1 MGAAVLK
8 NIFLA
13 ETENGIHEVYIR
25 HKGTEDNLS

>member
-1 MGAAVLK
+1 MGAGVVK

-13 ETENGIHEVYIR
+13 ETENSIHYVYIH

>member
-8 NIFLA
+8 NIA
-13 ETENGIHEVYIR
+13 ETQDGIHEVYIR